1 MRGDVTAK
9 TEDGGLEEEDV
20 IVDNTLESLH
30 YKWMNQISV
39 LSLTNIEE
47 KTNEKGNNSDDT
59 ALMELKR
66 GNDEESPLSIK
77 ASVDVINKMVDE
89 TCLCACTLR
98 TLSVEITPK

>member
-1 MRGDVTAK
+1 MK

-47 KTNEKGNNSDDT
+47 KTNEKGSNSDDT
-59 ALMELKR
+59 AANGAKNE
-66 GNDEESPLSIK
+66 GNDEEPPLRERSERGC
-77 ASVDVINKMVDE
+77 D
-89 TCLCACTLR
+89 
-98 TLSVEITPK
+98 